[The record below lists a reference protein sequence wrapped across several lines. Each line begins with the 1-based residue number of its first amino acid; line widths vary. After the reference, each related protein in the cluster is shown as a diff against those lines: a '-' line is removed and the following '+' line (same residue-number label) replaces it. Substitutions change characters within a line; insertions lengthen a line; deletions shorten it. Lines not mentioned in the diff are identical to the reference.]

1 MFVHEYSDKYFETY
15 EECRDDLISEINS
28 DDIMEHFEHST
39 YDMISRFLRRKDDKE
54 FLDWLDEE
62 INGAFEKTIDEL
74 ITEYEEGEVD

>member
-28 DDIMEHFEHST
+28 DDIMEHFEHSA

-74 ITEYEEGEVD
+74 ITEYEGGEVE

>member
-28 DDIMEHFEHST
+28 DDIMEHFEPST

-74 ITEYEEGEVD
+74 ITEYEKGEVE